1 MGSAVE
7 GIYRS
12 VLGYDV
18 EQVKSLMRE
27 ALAAGVDPIQI
38 MEEGLTRAI
47 VEIGDRFGREEIFLV
62 ELMLAARCCQ
72 EGLDLVK
79 GALAQAA
86 RPRMEPGTA
95 SGVQALEPKG
105 VLVIGTVKGDIHNIG
120 KDIVRTLLET
130 AGFAVHDIGVDQAPE
145 SFLPRAR
152 AVNARVVASSA
163 LLTTTCPFQKEIEA
177 KLREAGLRQKV
188 RTIIGGAATSAA
200 WAREVGCDFYAPT
213 ATEGVKVIRRFFEGG
228 GQ

>member
-1 MGSAVE
+1 MGGAVE
-7 GIYRS
+7 GIYHS

-18 EQVKSLMRE
+18 EQVKTLVSE
-27 ALAAGVDPIQI
+27 ALAGGVDPLQV

-72 EGLDLVK
+72 EGMELVK
-79 GALAQAA
+79 GALA
-86 RPRMEPGTA
+86 A
-95 SGVQALEPKG
+95 SRIGALEPKG
-105 VLVIGTVKGDIHNIG
+105 VIVIGTVKGDIHNIG

-130 AGFAVHDIGVDQAPE
+130 AGFAVVDIGVDQAPE
-145 SFLPRAR
+145 SFVRRAQE
-152 AVNARVVASSA
+152 AKARIVASSA
-163 LLTTTCPFQKEIEA
+163 LLTTTCPCQKEIEA
-177 KLREAGLRQKV
+177 KLREAGLRQQV

-213 ATEGVKVIRRFFEGG
+213 ATEGVKVIRSYFEGG

>member
-1 MGSAVE
+1 MGEAVE

-18 EQVKSLMRE
+18 QQVKSLVGE
-27 ALAAGVDPIQI
+27 ALAGGVDPIEI

-47 VEIGDRFGREEIFLV
+47 VQIGDRFGREEIFLV
-62 ELMLAARCCQ
+62 ELMLAAKCCQ

-79 GALAQAA
+79 AALAAN
-86 RPRMEPGTA
+86 RV
-95 SGVQALEPKG
+95 GVPEPKG

-145 SFLPRAR
+145 SFVQRAR
-152 AVNARVVASSA
+152 EVDARIVASSA

-177 KLREAGLRQKV
+177 KLREAGLRQQV

-213 ATEGVKVIRRFFEGG
+213 ATEGVKVIRSYFEGG